1 MKQLKRLDVT
11 PQDTFRKAQRGTL
24 RSMAIPED
32 DFRALER
39 ERPELVVVDG
49 DAVLIGWPCRIAGSS
64 LSTRRLDLHY
74 AFPDRDTFAR
84 QFADMFGK
92 LLLGADAQE
101 APLGIAFRLVDRSQ
115 RPYVEPLL
123 FAHAFELNREWM
135 EMTLLELPEDA
146 RQDDD
151 IAPGFRLR
159 PATLKDA
166 EATIRLEEV
175 CFPNSASLT
184 VAQAREALRTA
195 VMRLLEDA
203 QTGDLAGSL
212 MLEQRSARLGYI
224 ATIAVHPDYQRRG
237 LGEALMRWAFAWFRW
252 QKLRSAAL
260 TVSTWNAPA
269 IALYR
274 KLGFAVTE
282 MGFDYRRPIDAEEA
296 RQVLEKRQ
304 TVRVQMRRRFR

>member
-1 MKQLKRLDVT
+1 MKQLKRLDVI

-24 RSMAIPED
+24 RSMAIPEA

-84 QFADMFGK
+84 QFASMFGK

-123 FAHAFELNREWM
+123 LAHAFELNREWM
-135 EMTLLELPEDA
+135 EMTLLELPSD
-146 RQDDD
+146 DSTSDD
-151 IAPGFRLR
+151 IAPGLVLR
-159 PATLKDA
+159 PGGPDDA
-166 EATIRLEEV
+166 EAIIRLEEL
-175 CFPNSASLT
+175 CFPNPSLT
-184 VAQAREALRTA
+184 VGQAREAVHSA
-195 VMRLLEDA
+195 VFRLLEDA
-203 QTGDLAGSL
+203 QTKALVGSL
-212 MLEQRSARLGYI
+212 LLEQRSSTLGYI

-237 LGEALMRWAFAWFRW
+237 LGEALMRWAFAWFRS

-260 TVSTWNAPA
+260 TVSAWNAPA

-282 MGFDYRRPIDAEEA
+282 MGLDYRRPIDTEEA
-296 RQVLEKRQ
+296 RQVLEKRR
-304 TVRVQMRRRFR
+304 TVHAQLRRRFR